1 MVKQIIFKASV
12 KFCLDPI
19 TRGNDF
25 CEFHRLVTK
34 PYIALTCDNAI
45 AVLGQG
51 WNQAWLLF

>member
-1 MVKQIIFKASV
+1 MVKEIIFKASV

-19 TRGNDF
+19 TRDNDF

-51 WNQAWLLF
+51 